1 MESKERETDEGEDRE
16 SLLARS
22 STTVKEKEE
31 GEEGSTLP
39 DLFFFFA
46 VVVLKHILYPVLV
59 PGMALLFLS
68 PLNGSSS
75 LGRTVHCEHFEV

>member
-1 MESKERETDEGEDRE
+1 MESRERETDEGEDRE

-39 DLFFFFA
+39 DLFFFF
-46 VVVLKHILYPVLV
+46 LQL
-59 PGMALLFLS
+59 
-68 PLNGSSS
+68 
-75 LGRTVHCEHFEV
+75 

>member
-1 MESKERETDEGEDRE
+1 MESRERETDEGEDRE

-46 VVVLKHILYPVLV
+46 VVVVKTHFI
-59 PGMALLFLS
+59 S
-68 PLNGSSS
+68 STCSWNGTSFS
-75 LGRTVHCEHFEV
+75 FPA